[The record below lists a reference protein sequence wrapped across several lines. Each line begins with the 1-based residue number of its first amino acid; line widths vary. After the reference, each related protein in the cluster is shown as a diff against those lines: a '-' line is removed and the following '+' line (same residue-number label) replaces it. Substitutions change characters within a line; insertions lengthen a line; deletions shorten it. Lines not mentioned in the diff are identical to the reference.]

1 MSFGPPPSV
10 FTQSALAADQ
20 ATRKR
25 RRTRLLGVLAVLVVL
40 GLGAG
45 GLLLSSAGDDSA
57 HADGKGAATAAQSPD
72 AIRETVE
79 KVPSSPEGRLALE
92 HDEEHVSQYTETN
105 PRYAPGTWATGKIL
119 ARGVAN
125 HIVGIRIKPPY
136 DETAWTLKLD
146 GHICATSRHVT
157 ADGRTAVVIQPPHA
171 KGSKQEGVCDQ
182 VVFVDLN
189 TGKKLW
195 QKKMPSPQQA
205 YVTNTNLTLTKGV
218 VAVAWGHGSV
228 AYDMKDGRQLWD
240 SATVSR
246 CEDKGFA
253 GGRALLALV
262 SCGEGTAATYEV
274 QKLDPRT
281 GKPRWTY
288 KVASGVQAVY
298 LPSSDPPVLAVAAGD
313 NEATDLISLD
323 ARGRRRAT
331 ISLSGY
337 DAKCGARYFF
347 SPYFGVLENCDG
359 LVVGRTQAYVMS
371 KENIANNQ
379 PSDWIVA
386 FDLKT
391 GRSQGKFDG
400 RDLQMIYPLR
410 MSGDELLIYRRGA
423 DVNAPAAVVSWNAR
437 TDKETPL
444 LFFQLPEDDDAE
456 LSDPEQTD
464 IVFEKGRVFFGKRE
478 LVRDDKYPKDPVLMA
493 IGIGSAG
500 LKH

>member
-10 FTQSALAADQ
+10 YTQSTLAADQ

-25 RRTRLLGVLAVLVVL
+25 RRAWLWGALAVLVVV
-40 GLGAG
+40 GLVAT
-45 GLLLSSAGDDSA
+45 GLFLSFAGDDSA
-57 HADGKGAATAAQSPD
+57 HADGRAAAVAQSPD

-79 KVPSSPEGRLALE
+79 KVPSSPEGQLAVE
-92 HDEEHVSQYTETN
+92 HDEKDVSKSTETN

-125 HIVGIRIKPPY
+125 RIVGLRIKPPY

-171 KGSKQEGVCDQ
+171 KGSKQDGVCDQ
-182 VVFVDLN
+182 VVFFDLN

-195 QKKMPSPQQA
+195 QKKMPSPQLA

-228 AYDMKDGRQLWD
+228 AYDMKDGRKLWD

-262 SCGEGTAATYEV
+262 ACGEGTAATYEV

-288 KVASGVQAVY
+288 KVASGVSAVY
-298 LPSSDPPVLAVAAGD
+298 LPSSDPPVLAVGAGD
-313 NEATDLISLD
+313 SEATDLISLD
-323 ARGRRRAT
+323 AGGRRLAT
-331 ISLSGY
+331 VSLSGY
-337 DAKCGARYFF
+337 DAKCGTRYF
-347 SPYFGVLENCDG
+347 SSAYFGVLENCDG
-359 LVVGRTQAYVMS
+359 LVVGRTQVYVMS
-371 KENIANNQ
+371 KENISNDQ

-391 GRSQGKFDG
+391 GKSQGKFDG
-400 RDLQMIYPLR
+400 RNLQMIYPLR

-423 DVNAPAAVVSWNAR
+423 GVSAPAAVVSWNAR

-456 LSDPEQTD
+456 LSDPEQSD
-464 IVFEKGRVFFGKRE
+464 IVFEQGRVFFGKRE
-478 LVRDDKYPKDPVLMA
+478 LVRDDKYPKDSVLMA

>member
-10 FTQSALAADQ
+10 YTQSALAAD
-20 ATRKR
+20 THKR
-25 RRTRLLGVLAVLVVL
+25 RRKRLLGGLAVLVVL

-45 GLLLSSAGDDSA
+45 GLLLSSAGDDSG
-57 HADGKGAATAAQSPD
+57 HASGKGAAAAPQSPD
-72 AIRETVE
+72 AVRESVE
-79 KVPSSPEGRLALE
+79 KVPGSPEGRLALE
-92 HDEEHVSQYTETN
+92 HDEEGLSANSDTN
-105 PRYAPGTWATGKIL
+105 PRYAPGTWATKKIL

-125 HIVGIRIKPPY
+125 RIVGLRIKPPY

-182 VVFVDLN
+182 VVFFDLN

-195 QKKMPSPQQA
+195 QKKMPSPQRA
-205 YVTNTNLTLTKGV
+205 FVTNTNLTLTKGV

-228 AYDMKDGRQLWD
+228 AYDMKDGRRLWD
-240 SATVSR
+240 STTVSR
-246 CEDKGFA
+246 CEDKGYA

-262 SCGEGTAATYEV
+262 SCGEGPEATYEV

-281 GKPRWTY
+281 GRTRWTY
-288 KVASGVQAVY
+288 KVASGVTTVY
-298 LPSSDPPVLAVAAGD
+298 LPSSDPPVVAVAAGD
-313 NEATDLISLD
+313 SKVTDLLSLD
-323 ARGRRRAT
+323 GRGRRRAT

-337 DAKCGARYFF
+337 DAKCGERYFLA
-347 SPYFGVLENCDG
+347 PYFGVLENCDG

-400 RDLQMIYPLR
+400 RELQMVYPLR
-410 MSGDELLIYRRGA
+410 MSGDELLVYRQGA
-423 DVNAPAAVVSWNAR
+423 GVSAPAAVVSWNAR

-444 LFFQLPEDDDAE
+444 LFFQLPDEEDSN
-456 LSDPEQTD
+456 LSDPTESD
-464 IVFEKGRVFFGKRE
+464 IVFEQGRVFFGQRE
-478 LVRDDKYPKDPVLMA
+478 LVHDDKAPKDPVLMA
-493 IGIGSAG
+493 IGFGSAG